1 MGKKTKLLL
10 RQSLSLLA
18 DSQRASIVV
27 VALWTLCLLS
37 VFTVTLGS
45 GVRQKLSLI
54 KRLDERERMRGILD
68 GAVKKAIL
76 QIKKEDQ
83 GGADTLAGAW
93 SNDASAFKE
102 IPLEDG
108 EFSVSYPYQDEVTG
122 NAHIRYGLIDEESK
136 ININTAKRG
145 VLERLFGMVLG
156 MSAVESQELAAAII
170 DWRDADSLL
179 SIPLGSA
186 EDTYY
191 KGLPYPYEAKDADF
205 ECLDEAL
212 LVKGMRY
219 DIFEKIKK
227 YITVYGQARVNINTT
242 SKIVLL
248 ALGLSEK
255 VVNDI
260 MLFRAGPDG
269 IMETKDDGVFDGE
282 VSISQRLCQRYQIGE
297 AEAAELTMVAEYYLT
312 TYSSVFMAQAS
323 ARLHNRKYNGS
334 VVSVVDRQGKILYWH
349 EA

>member
-1 MGKKTKLLL
+1 MSKKTKLLL
-10 RQSLSLLA
+10 QQSLSLLA

-27 VALWTLCLLS
+27 IALWTLCLLS

-45 GVRQKLSLI
+45 GVRQKLVLI
-54 KRLDERERMRGILD
+54 KRLDERDRMRGILD
-68 GAVKKAIL
+68 SAVKKAIL
-76 QIKKEDQ
+76 QIKKEEQ
-83 GGADTLAGAW
+83 KGADTLADGW
-93 SNDASAFKE
+93 STDAPAFKD

-108 EFSVSYPYQDEVTG
+108 EFSVAYPYQDEITG
-122 NAHIRYGLIDEESK
+122 SLTIRYGLIDEESK

-145 VLERLFGMVLG
+145 VLERLFSMVLD
-156 MSAVESQELAAAII
+156 MNAVESQELAAAIV
-170 DWRDADSLL
+170 DWRDADSFL

-186 EDTYY
+186 EDAYY
-191 KGLPYPYEAKDADF
+191 KGLSYPYEAKDADF
-205 ECLDEAL
+205 ESLDEAL
-212 LVKGMRY
+212 LVKGMRS

-269 IMETKDDGVFDGE
+269 VMGTKDDGVFDGE
-282 VSISQRLCQRYQIGE
+282 VSISQRLNQRYPLSE
-297 AEAAELTMVAEYYLT
+297 AEAAELTRVSEYYLT
-312 TYSSVFMAQAS
+312 TYSSAFMAQAS
-323 ARLHNRKYNGS
+323 AWLHNRKYSGS
-334 VVSVVDRQGKILYWH
+334 VVSVINRQGKILYWH
-349 EA
+349 EV